1 MKRFVQGVHVIAAMA
16 GLLLALAAPLSGL
29 RAQEQQG
36 QTQPPPAQERFEVT
50 QPAGQGEGSAQG
62 RPVSV
67 QVKEDAGATAGAPQV
82 VADLS
87 THTVAIR
94 SDFAGTRVMLFG
106 ALVGTREEGKAR
118 PDLIVVVRGP
128 SRTFKM
134 HRKKRVGPI
143 WVNADERIF
152 RAAPGYY
159 ALLSSRPLK
168 DIAPPERLQKRG
180 IGFEALKEHLL
191 ATGEGFKSLK
201 EAEEYA
207 AALVRLLRKKGL
219 YRADEQAVRFTG
231 RYLFRA
237 TFDLPAN
244 VPLGEYEAEVY
255 LWRDGRLLGKFSSV
269 LEIEKRGFERFIYEM
284 AHERPLLYGV
294 AAVIIAIAAGFAA
307 AAVFRKS

>member
-1 MKRFVQGVHVIAAMA
+1 MSRFKHMMGRAALFFGMSLVLAMPHGAVLAQDA
-16 GLLLALAAPLSGL
+16 GRTAADNIELA
-29 RAQEQQG
+29 
-36 QTQPPPAQERFEVT
+36 QPT
-50 QPAGQGEGSAQG
+50 GQGEGNANGQ
-62 RPVSV
+62 PLSV
-67 QVKEDAGATAGAPQV
+67 RVREKGGSGEVDKPKV

-87 THTVAIR
+87 THTVAIKT
-94 SDFAGTRVMLFG
+94 DFAGTRVMLFG
-106 ALVGTREEGKAR
+106 ALVGSSEEGKAR
-118 PDLIVVVRGP
+118 PDLVIVVRGP

-159 ALLSSRPLK
+159 ALLSSRPLEA
-168 DIAPPERLQKRG
+168 IAPAERLQKRG
-180 IGFEALKEHLL
+180 IGFEALKAHLL
-191 ATGEGFKSLK
+191 ASGEGFKDLK

-207 AALVRLLRKKGL
+207 RAFVRLMKKKGL
-219 YRADEQAVRFTG
+219 YRTNPEGVRFTG

-244 VPLGEYEAEVY
+244 VPLGEYEADVY
-255 LWRDGRLLGKFSSV
+255 LWRDGKLLGKFSSG
-269 LEIEKRGFERFIYEM
+269 LEIEKRGFERFVYEM

-307 AAVFRKS
+307 AAIFRKD

>member
-1 MKRFVQGVHVIAAMA
+1 MKRFTQGVCTIAAMA
-16 GLLLALAAPLSGL
+16 GLLLALAAPFAGVL
-29 RAQEQQG
+29 AQEQE
-36 QTQPPPAQERFEVT
+36 QPAGEKIEVT
-50 QPAGQGEGSAQG
+50 QPAGQGKGAAQG

-67 QVKEDAGATAGAPQV
+67 RVKERDPSAGAGKPQV

-87 THTVAIR
+87 THTVAVR

-106 ALVGTREEGKAR
+106 ALVGTREEGKSR

-168 DIAPPERLQKRG
+168 EIAPLDRLQRRG

-201 EAEEYA
+201 KAEEYA
-207 AALVRLLRKKGL
+207 AALVRLMKKKGL
-219 YRADEQAVRFTG
+219 YRTNEQAVRFVG
-231 RYLFRA
+231 HYLFRA

-244 VPLGEYEAEVY
+244 VPLGEYEADVY

-269 LEIEKRGFERFIYEM
+269 LEIEKRGFERFVYEM